1 MTLMRVAAAMGLLAA
16 VAALAVQVWRAAPP
30 APAADDA
37 EVARIV
43 AACTED
49 MVRQTCRVMGA
60 PNGAKVADGTVI
72 FVAGIGAIDASVYNE
87 LRASGDAMCQ
97 TVRRACVSQWN
108 GAACQT
114 ARALYTGS

>member
-1 MTLMRVAAAMGLLAA
+1 MSSA
-16 VAALAVQVWRAAPP
+16 P
-30 APAADDA
+30 APDDA
-37 EVARIV
+37 QVARIV

-72 FVAGIGAIDASVYNE
+72 FVAGIGAIEASVYNE

-97 TVRRACVSQWN
+97 TVRQACTTNPS
-108 GAACQT
+108 GPACRT
-114 ARALYTGS
+114 AKALYAAP